1 MGLREPHG
9 GTHPQGIR
17 FALTLNLKN
26 YILVTGAY
34 WGFTLTDGALRMLVL
49 LHFFHLGYS
58 PVTLAFLFL
67 LYEFFG
73 IVTNLLGGLIASRMG
88 LRVTLVAG
96 LALQVAALGMLAL
109 LNPAWS
115 EFASVAWVMVSQALS
130 GVAKDLT
137 KMSSKSAIKVL
148 VPPDAK
154 GTLFRW
160 VAILTGS
167 KNALKGAG
175 FFLGSFLLATAGF
188 AGALWIMAGA
198 LALVWIASWASLP
211 REMGKSKVKAG
222 WSDLLSKSREINV
235 LCLARFFLFGARDI
249 WFVVGVPVFLR
260 GVLGWSFSQVGAFM
274 AFWVIGYGIIQ
285 GAAPSILRGRAPAGG
300 TAAAIAFVLA
310 VVAAAI
316 PLGLAAGIPANLVIV
331 GGLAVFGAV
340 FALNSA
346 VHSYLI
352 LDYTDG
358 DKVALNVGFYYMANA
373 GGRLVGCLLSGVLYQ
388 FAGLAGCLWGAF
400 AFAAAAAV
408 VALKLPREALHA
420 EKLAASSVKADGD

>member
-1 MGLREPHG
+1 MGLRQPDG
-9 GTHPQGIR
+9 GIGPQGR
-17 FALTLNLKN
+17 PLALNAARVNLRN
-26 YILVTGAY
+26 YLLVTGAY

-67 LYEFFG
+67 LYEFCG
-73 IVTNLLGGLIASRMG
+73 IVTNLGGGWIASRVG

-96 LALQVAALGMLAL
+96 LGLQVAALAMLAR
-109 LNPAWS
+109 LNPEWQ
-115 EFASVAWVMVSQALS
+115 EFTSVAWVMVSQALS
-130 GVAKDLT
+130 GIAKDLT

-148 VPPDAK
+148 VPAGAK
-154 GTLFRW
+154 GALFKW

-175 FFLGSFLLATAGF
+175 FFLGGFLLSAAGF
-188 AGALWIMAGA
+188 AGALTIMAGA
-198 LALVWIASWASLP
+198 LALVWIGSWSLLP
-211 REMGKSKVKAG
+211 REMGKAKVKTG
-222 WSDLLSKSREINV
+222 WRELFAKSREINV

-274 AFWVIGYGIIQ
+274 ACWVIGYGMVQ
-285 GAAPSILRGRAPAGG
+285 GGAPAILRGRAPAGG
-300 TAAAIAFVLA
+300 TASALALALAA
-310 VVAAAI
+310 VAAAI
-316 PLGLAAGIPANLVIV
+316 PLGLVAGLPAGPVIV

-352 LDYTDG
+352 LDYTEG
-358 DKVALNVGFYYMANA
+358 DKVAIDVGFYYMANA
-373 GGRLVGCLLSGVLYQ
+373 GGRLAGCLLSGVLYQ
-388 FAGLAGCLWGAF
+388 VAGVAGCLWGAF
-400 AFAAAAAV
+400 AFAVAAAL
-408 VALKLPREALHA
+408 VALKLPRGV
-420 EKLAASSVKADGD
+420 AADVTA

>member
-1 MGLREPHG
+1 MNLR
-9 GTHPQGIR
+9 
-17 FALTLNLKN
+17 N

-49 LHFFHLGYS
+49 LHFFNLGYS

-67 LYEFFG
+67 FYEFFG
-73 IVTNLLGGLIASRMG
+73 IVTNLLGGWIASRMG
-88 LRVTLVAG
+88 LRVTLVSG
-96 LALQVAALGMLAL
+96 LALQVIALAMLAM
-109 LNPAWS
+109 LNPQWPD
-115 EFASVAWVMVSQALS
+115 FAAVAWVMVSQALS
-130 GVAKDLT
+130 GIAKDLT

-148 VPPDAK
+148 APPDAK
-154 GTLFRW
+154 GALFKW
-160 VAILTGS
+160 VALLTGS

-175 FFLGSFLLATAGF
+175 FFLGGFLLATAGF
-188 AGALWIMAGA
+188 SGALWIMAGA
-198 LALVWIASWASLP
+198 LALVWLGSWASLP
-211 REMGKSKVKAG
+211 RDLGKAKTKAG
-222 WSDLLSKSREINV
+222 WRDLFSKSREINV

-260 GVLGWSFSQVGAFM
+260 GVLGWSFAQVGAFM

-285 GAAPSILRGRAPAGG
+285 GATPAILRGRTPAGG
-300 TAAAIAFVLA
+300 TAAGIAFALA
-310 VVAAAI
+310 TVAAAI
-316 PLGLAAGIPANLVIV
+316 PLGLAAGLPAGPVIV
-331 GGLAVFGAV
+331 GGLALFGVV

-388 FAGLAGCLWGAF
+388 VAGLPGCLWGAF
-400 AFAAAAAV
+400 VFAVAAAV
-408 VALKLPREALHA
+408 LALKLPREAQQA
-420 EKLAASSVKADGD
+420 KDLADSSCVRSAR

>member
-1 MGLREPHG
+1 MNLR
-9 GTHPQGIR
+9 
-17 FALTLNLKN
+17 N

-49 LHFFHLGYS
+49 LHFFNLGYS

-73 IVTNLLGGLIASRMG
+73 IVTNLLGGWLASRMG
-88 LRVTLVAG
+88 LRVTLVSG
-96 LALQVAALGMLAL
+96 LALQVAALGMLAF

-115 EFASVAWVMVSQALS
+115 EFASVAWVMVSQALY
-130 GVAKDLT
+130 GIAKDLT

-154 GTLFRW
+154 GTLFKW

-167 KNALKGAG
+167 KNALKGMG

-188 AGALWIMAGA
+188 AGTLWIMAGS
-198 LALVWIASWASLP
+198 LALVWLGSWLSLP

-285 GAAPSILRGRAPAGG
+285 GAAPAILRGRAPAGG
-300 TAAAIAFVLA
+300 TASAIAFALA
-310 VVAAAI
+310 AVAAAI
-316 PLGLAAGIPANLVIV
+316 PLGLAAGMPANVVIV

-388 FAGLAGCLWGAF
+388 VAGLSGCLWGAF
-400 AFAAAAAV
+400 AFALAAAI

-420 EKLAASSVKADGD
+420 EKLAMASVKADGE

>member
-1 MGLREPHG
+1 VNLR
-9 GTHPQGIR
+9 
-17 FALTLNLKN
+17 N

-49 LHFFHLGYS
+49 LHFFNLGYS
-58 PVTLAFLFL
+58 PLTLAFLFL

-73 IVTNLLGGLIASRMG
+73 IVTNLLGGWIASRMG

-96 LALQVAALGMLAL
+96 LALQVSALGMLAL
-109 LNPAWS
+109 LNPHWS
-115 EFASVAWVMVSQALS
+115 EVASVTWVMISQALS
-130 GVAKDLT
+130 GIAKDLT

-148 VPPDAK
+148 LPPDAK
-154 GTLFRW
+154 GALFKW
-160 VAILTGS
+160 VAVLTGS
-167 KNALKGAG
+167 KNALKGVG
-175 FFLGSFLLATAGF
+175 FFGGSFLLTTVGF
-188 AGALWIMAGA
+188 AGALWTMAGA
-198 LALVWIASWASLP
+198 LAVVWIGSWLSLP
-211 REMGKSKVKAG
+211 RAMGKAKSKAG
-222 WSDLLSKSREINV
+222 WRDLFSKSREINV

-285 GAAPSILRGRAPAGG
+285 GAAPAILRGRAPAGG

-310 VVAAAI
+310 AVAAAI
-316 PLGLAAGIPANLVIV
+316 PLGLATGLHPATVIV
-331 GGLAVFGAV
+331 GGLAAFGAV

-388 FAGLAGCLWGAF
+388 VAGLSGCLWGAF
-400 AFAAAAAV
+400 AFAAAAAM

-420 EKLAASSVKADGD
+420 DKLATSSIKADGD

>member
-1 MGLREPHG
+1 M
-9 GTHPQGIR
+9 
-17 FALTLNLKN
+17 NLKN

-73 IVTNLLGGLIASRMG
+73 IVTNLLGGWIASRMG

-96 LALQVAALGMLAL
+96 LGLQVAALAMLAL
-109 LNPAWS
+109 LDPGWT
-115 EFASVAWVMVSQALS
+115 EVASVGWVMVSQALS
-130 GVAKDLT
+130 GIAKDLT

-148 VPPDAK
+148 VPADAR

-160 VAILTGS
+160 VALLTGS

-175 FFLGSFLLATAGF
+175 FFLGGLLLAGAGF

-198 LALVWIASWASLP
+198 LAVLWMGTWLALP
-211 REMGKSKVKAG
+211 QGMGRAKGKAG
-222 WSDLLSKSREINV
+222 FNDLFSKSREINV
-235 LCLARFFLFGARDI
+235 LCVARFFLFGARDI

-260 GVLGWSFSQVGAFM
+260 GVLGWSFTEVGTFM
-274 AFWVIGYGIIQ
+274 AFWVVGYGVIQ
-285 GAAPSILRGRAPAGG
+285 GAAPAILRGRVPTGG
-300 TAAAIAFVLA
+300 TAATIAFVLA
-310 VVAAAI
+310 ATAGMI
-316 PLGLAAGIPANLVIV
+316 PVGLASGVPAGPMIV
-331 GGLAVFGAV
+331 GGLALFGAV

-373 GGRLVGCLLSGVLYQ
+373 AGRLAGCLLSGVLYQ
-388 FAGLAGCLWGAF
+388 TAGLAGCLWGAF

-420 EKLAASSVKADGD
+420 EKLAAATVRADGD

>member
-1 MGLREPHG
+1 MN
-9 GTHPQGIR
+9 IR
-17 FALTLNLKN
+17 N
-26 YILVTGAY
+26 YIVVTAAY

-49 LHFFHLGYS
+49 LHFFNLGYS

-73 IVTNLLGGLIASRMG
+73 IITNLLGGWIASRLG

-96 LALQVAALGMLAL
+96 LALQVAALAMLAQ
-109 LNPAWS
+109 LNLAWS
-115 EFASVAWVMVSQALS
+115 EEASVAWVMATQALA
-130 GVAKDLT
+130 GIAKDLT

-148 VPPDAK
+148 VPTEAK
-154 GTLFRW
+154 GTLFKW
-160 VAILTGS
+160 VALLTGS

-175 FFLGSFLLATAGF
+175 FFLGGFLLTVAGF
-188 AGALWIMAGA
+188 TGALGIMASGLAVVWLGA
-198 LALVWIASWASLP
+198 WLSLP
-211 REMGKSKVKAG
+211 RQMGKAKSKAG
-222 WSDLLSKSREINV
+222 WRELFSKSREINI

-260 GVLGWSFSQVGAFM
+260 GVLGWSFAEVGAFM

-285 GAAPSILRGRAPAGG
+285 GAAPVLLRGRTPAGG
-300 TAAAIAFVLA
+300 TAVVMAFALA
-310 VVAAAI
+310 GVAATI
-316 PLGLAAGIPANLVIV
+316 PGGLAAGLPAGVVIV
-331 GGLAVFGAV
+331 GGLAVFGAI

-358 DKVALNVGFYYMANA
+358 DNVALNVGFYYMANA

-388 FAGLAGCLWGAF
+388 FAGLPGCLWGAF
-400 AFAAAAAV
+400 AFALAAAL
-408 VALKLPREALHA
+408 VALALP
-420 EKLAASSVKADGD
+420 KSTAAP

>member
-1 MGLREPHG
+1 MNLR
-9 GTHPQGIR
+9 
-17 FALTLNLKN
+17 N

-49 LHFFHLGYS
+49 LHFFNLGYS

-73 IVTNLLGGLIASRMG
+73 IVTNLLGGWLASRMG

-96 LALQVAALGMLAL
+96 LGLQVAALGMLAL
-109 LNPAWS
+109 LNPQWA
-115 EFASVAWVMVSQALS
+115 EFASVAWVMASQALS
-130 GVAKDLT
+130 GIAKDLT

-148 VPPDAK
+148 VPADAK
-154 GTLFRW
+154 GALFKW
-160 VAILTGS
+160 VAVLTGS

-175 FFLGSFLLATAGF
+175 FFVGAFLLSIAGF
-188 AGALWIMAGA
+188 ANALWIMAGG
-198 LALVWIASWASLP
+198 LALVWLGSWASLP
-211 REMGKSKVKAG
+211 SEMGKAKAKAG
-222 WSDLLSKSREINV
+222 FKDLFSKSREINV
-235 LCLARFFLFGARDI
+235 LCVARFFLFGARDI

-260 GVLGWSFSQVGAFM
+260 GVLGWSFAEVGAFM
-274 AFWVIGYGIIQ
+274 AFWVIGYGFIQ
-285 GAAPSILRGRAPAGG
+285 GAAPAILRGRVPAGGAASGIAFALAAVAGAIPLALAAGAPAG
-300 TAAAIAFVLA
+300 V
-310 VVAAAI
+310 
-316 PLGLAAGIPANLVIV
+316 VIV
-331 GGLAVFGAV
+331 GGLSVFGAV

-388 FAGLAGCLWGAF
+388 VAGLAGCLWGAF
-400 AFAAAAAV
+400 AFAVAAAV

-420 EKLAASSVKADGD
+420 DKLAAATVKTGDGE

>member
-1 MGLREPHG
+1 MNLR
-9 GTHPQGIR
+9 
-17 FALTLNLKN
+17 N
-26 YILVTGAY
+26 YLLVTGAY

-49 LHFFHLGYS
+49 LHFFNLGYS

-73 IVTNLLGGLIASRMG
+73 IVTNLLGGWIASRLG

-109 LNPAWS
+109 LNPLWS
-115 EFASVAWVMVSQALS
+115 EAASVAWVMVSQALS
-130 GVAKDLT
+130 GIAKDLT

-148 VPPDAK
+148 VPADAK
-154 GTLFRW
+154 GALFRW
-160 VAILTGS
+160 VALLTGS

-175 FFLGSFLLATAGF
+175 FFLGGFLLAVAGF

-198 LALVWIASWASLP
+198 LALVWLGSWLLLP
-211 REMGKSKVKAG
+211 AGMARAKSKATFK
-222 WSDLLSKSREINV
+222 DLFSKSREINV

-260 GVLGWSFSQVGAFM
+260 GGLGWTFTQVGTFM
-274 AFWVIGYGIIQ
+274 AFWVIGYGLIQ
-285 GAAPSILRGRAPAGG
+285 AAAPAILRGRVPAGG
-300 TAAAIAFVLA
+300 AAAAVALALA
-310 VVAAAI
+310 VTAGAI
-316 PLGLAAGIPANLVIV
+316 PLGLAAGAPAALVIV
-331 GGLAVFGAV
+331 VGLALFGAV
-340 FALNSA
+340 FAVNSA

-373 GGRLVGCLLSGVLYQ
+373 GGRLVGCLLSGLLYQ
-388 FAGLAGCLWGAF
+388 AAGLPGCLWGAF
-400 AFAAAAAV
+400 AFAVAAAV
-408 VALKLPREALHA
+408 TALKLPREARHA
-420 EKLAASSVKADGD
+420 EKLAAASVQADGD